1 MAFHPFLS
9 IDERMPISLLEIHQ
23 RLISDGIVSSE
34 ASANATLVY
43 AVKWMEGFPLDFAKS
58 AVKVN
63 RARLRK
69 LGIDI
74 AKPYGGQI
82 SPSSQRC

>member
-1 MAFHPFLS
+1 
-9 IDERMPISLLEIHQ
+9 MPIKLLDIHS

-34 ASANATLVY
+34 ASANAALIYV
-43 AVKWMEGFPLDFAKS
+43 VKWIEGCSFDLEKS

-74 AKPYGGQI
+74 AKPFDG
-82 SPSSQRC
+82 SSSIPELFLK

>member
-1 MAFHPFLS
+1 
-9 IDERMPISLLEIHQ
+9 MPIKLLDIHA
-23 RLISDGIVSSE
+23 RLLFEGIVTSD
-34 ASANATLVY
+34 ASANAALIYV
-43 AVKWMEGFPLDFAKS
+43 VKWMEGQVFDLQKS

-74 AKPYGGQI
+74 AKPFTGEIIFPGKA
-82 SPSSQRC
+82 

>member
-1 MAFHPFLS
+1 
-9 IDERMPISLLEIHQ
+9 MPMRLLEIHE

-43 AVKWMEGFPLDFAKS
+43 VVKWMEGFTFDLDKS

-63 RARLRK
+63 RARLRR

-74 AKPYGGQI
+74 AKPYEGQVLL
-82 SPSSQRC
+82 SS